1 MHGSLPKSFV
11 FKNADLKTVDKL
23 LCSKTG
29 RYVRP
34 WVVTTL
40 VQKEE
45 DYEENDAKK
54 EEEDYVEDELVH
66 NIILKF
72 QKGTVSRSFKNY

>member
-1 MHGSLPKSFV
+1 MHASLPKSFV
-11 FKNADLKTVDKL
+11 FKNTDIKTVEKL
-23 LCSKTG
+23 LFSKTG
-29 RYVRP
+29 QYVRP

-45 DYEENDAKK
+45 DYEEHDAK
-54 EEEDYVEDELVH
+54 EHEEDYVEDELVH
-66 NIILKF
+66 NIIMKF